1 LRVQTDETVKQKTR
15 KRFGDI
21 SESELVDRLKA
32 GDDKAWEILYD
43 GFYTYV
49 FQLVKN
55 KNQRISDQDAE
66 DICHE
71 VFEDLVKG
79 IKNFRQKSI
88 LKTYIHSLAIN
99 RVRQHYRRILTI
111 KRGSG
116 VDSVSL
122 DDLPMEVPD
131 EGSFS
136 PEGALL
142 AENEQESLM
151 EHIRKLP
158 ETARKALTLRY
169 LKNMKYKEI
178 AKELNIPEGSVGAL
192 IQKSLVAL
200 RRAMLEEE
208 SSRST

>member
-1 LRVQTDETVKQKTR
+1 LRIHTQETTKHKA
-15 KRFGDI
+15 KSRFGDI
-21 SESELVDRLKA
+21 PEAKLVELLKA
-32 GDDKAWEILYD
+32 GDDTAWEILYD

-49 FQLVKN
+49 YQLVKN

-88 LKTYIHSLAIN
+88 LKTYIHSLTIN

-116 VDSVSL
+116 QESVSL
-122 DDLPMEVPD
+122 DDLPIEVSD
-131 EGSFS
+131 NKSFS
-136 PEGALL
+136 PESILL
-142 AENEQESLM
+142 EENEIQSLK
-151 EHIRKLP
+151 EHIRNLP
-158 ETARKALTLRY
+158 EIARKALTLRY

-178 AKELNIPEGSVGAL
+178 ARELNIPEGSVGAL
-192 IQKSLVAL
+192 IQKSLIAL

-208 SSRST
+208 SHTAA